1 MTIAP
6 SPESAAGET
15 PRIALAAVPLAIAS
29 TSLIS
34 GLALG
39 LAAGA
44 LFAAISVLQ
53 PRLTR
58 LPDAEL
64 RLPIATLLL
73 AGFIAILDR
82 LIDTYLHH
90 LHAAMAGPL
99 PLVAATGLLL
109 LMVPGHPIEPAPAVR
124 PSFSR
129 RTLLIV
135 AGLPPLMGALREL
148 AASLRIGL
156 LPLIGTGP
164 IPVPRHLVFP
174 IAAWP
179 TGGFVAFAL
188 LIAIGRTL
196 RHRTPSRTIPPMSA
210 ESIE

>member
-1 MTIAP
+1 MSRAH
-6 SPESAAGET
+6 SPEPATGET
-15 PRIALAAVPLAIAS
+15 HGIALAAVPLAIAS

-39 LAAGA
+39 FAAGA
-44 LFAAISVLQ
+44 LFAISSALQ

-58 LPDAEL
+58 LHAPEL
-64 RLPIATLLL
+64 RLPITALML
-73 AGFIAILDR
+73 AGFIAVLDR

-90 LHAAMAGPL
+90 LHAAIAGPL
-99 PLVAATGLLL
+99 PLAAAPGLFL
-109 LMVPGHPIEPAPAVR
+109 LMVSGHPTESAPAAR

-129 RTLLIV
+129 RVLPIV
-135 AGLPPLMGALREL
+135 AGLPPLIGALREL
-148 AASLRIGL
+148 AASLSIGQ

-164 IPVPRHLVFP
+164 IPVPHRLVFP

-179 TGGFVAFAL
+179 TGGFLAFAL
-188 LIAIGRTL
+188 LIVIGRTS
-196 RHRTPSRTIPPMSA
+196 RHRMPSRTIPPTST